1 VRSSDCGLRALWRAV
16 QAALRDTLARIHLAD
31 LQRDERAMAAWLD
44 PIRLVPLS
52 PKNPLS
58 SLSEDSR

>member
-1 VRSSDCGLRALWRAV
+1 LRALWRAV
-16 QAALRDTLARIHLAD
+16 QAALCETLSRIHLAD

-52 PKNPLS
+52 RTTELTG
-58 SLSEDSR
+58 LTEDSL